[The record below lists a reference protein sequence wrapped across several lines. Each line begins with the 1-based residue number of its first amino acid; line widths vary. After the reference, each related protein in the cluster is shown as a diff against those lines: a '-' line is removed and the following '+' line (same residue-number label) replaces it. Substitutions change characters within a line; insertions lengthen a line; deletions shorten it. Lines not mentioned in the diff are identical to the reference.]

1 METAKHREFYEELK
15 TMLSESGY
23 YMTDRLT
30 NAIEFG
36 APQNRDRILLFG
48 VIKSYFQIVR
58 KIHL

>member
-1 METAKHREFYEELK
+1 
-15 TMLSESGY
+15 MLSESGY

-48 VIKSYFQIVR
+48 VNKKLFPNWYGKTHLLDFPWKNILS
-58 KIHL
+58 IH